1 MHVPLKV
8 DTRTTLLPIKPS
20 AASPYLSKANS
31 LELDP
36 PQYARLDQWLFF
48 GWKFITWWP
57 NKKCSKGPKE
67 TFGEKNPPNS
77 PYLKASQ
84 IAIWEHLQRYSVCD
98 SAKIFFTSKFSYV
111 LFCNPTHKTE
121 TGTTNRWGTTYSKP
135 PGRIIMI
142 SQSETLSSSYFIFI
156 TLVSA
161 GAHAAAPFTSH
172 SNLWIFVE
180 PKLFSWAKPSYV
192 GFSSSNFTVQ
202 ITYPAPLEMI
212 LDIACVRT

>member
-1 MHVPLKV
+1 MTEQKV
-8 DTRTTLLPIKPS
+8 LQR
-20 AASPYLSKANS
+20 
-31 LELDP
+31 
-36 PQYARLDQWLFF
+36 PQRNVWR
-48 GWKFITWWP
+48 
-57 NKKCSKGPKE
+57 
-67 TFGEKNPPNS
+67 KNPPNS
-77 PYLKASQ
+77 PYVKASQ
-84 IAIWEHLQRYSVCD
+84 IAIWEHLQRCSVCH
-98 SAKIFFTSKFSYV
+98 SAKIFFTSQFSYV

-121 TGTTNRWGTTYSKP
+121 TGATNRWGTTYSKP

-142 SQSETLSSSYFIFI
+142 SQTETLSSSYFIFI

-161 GAHAAAPFTSH
+161 VAHAAAPFTSH
-172 SNLWIFVE
+172 SNLCIFVE